1 MQYDPRFRNA
11 LPGKPPGLL
20 TRVFAV
26 VAAVAITIVGL
37 MFSVV
42 VFAIALGVGAV
53 VAIWMWW
60 KMRALRKQMEQDPR
74 FQEMRR
80 QQQGG
85 SGSSEVIEGVVIR
98 EVHEEVRE
106 DTRRRD

>member
-1 MQYDPRFRNA
+1 MQHDPRFHHA

-20 TRVFAV
+20 TRIIAV
-26 VAAVAITIVGL
+26 IAAVGLAIVGL

-53 VAIWMWW
+53 VAIWLWW
-60 KMRALRKQMEQDPR
+60 KMRTLRKQMEQDPR

-80 QQQGG
+80 QQQQQ
-85 SGSSEVIEGVVIR
+85 SGESDVIEGVVIR
-98 EVHEEVRE
+98 EVHEERHE
-106 DTRRRD
+106 RRD

>member
-1 MQYDPRFRNA
+1 MQHDPRFRNA

-85 SGSSEVIEGVVIR
+85 GRSEVIEGVVIR

>member
-1 MQYDPRFRNA
+1 MSPDPRPPYA
-11 LPGKPPGLL
+11 QPGQPPGVFA
-20 TRVFAV
+20 RVFAV
-26 VAAVAITIVGL
+26 IVAVAIAIVGL

-42 VFAIALGVGAV
+42 VFAIALGVGV
-53 VAIWMWW
+53 VVWGWLWW

-85 SGSSEVIEGVVIR
+85 SSEVIEGVVIR
-98 EVHEEVRE
+98 EVREE
-106 DTRRRD
+106 TRPPRD

>member
-1 MQYDPRFRNA
+1 MQHDPRSRYTF
-11 LPGKPPGLL
+11 PGKPPGIL
-20 TRVFAV
+20 TRAFAI

-53 VAIWMWW
+53 VAIWLWW

-80 QQQGG
+80 QHQAG
-85 SGSSEVIEGVVIR
+85 SSRGEPSEVIEGVVIR
-98 EVHEEVRE
+98 EVPEKQRKP
-106 DTRRRD
+106 RD